1 MPNFI
6 KYLTDIRAHFTIKNK
21 IAKNK
26 IISLLL
32 LDQLFFLRA
41 SLGNSNIWGGG
52 GESYFY
58 RLNFEN
64 IKIII
69 YIYIY
74 IYFFLKISKFWGG
87 HGPPT
92 LQHNSTAT

>member
-26 IISLLL
+26 VISLLL
-32 LDQLFFLRA
+32 LDPFFFKSIIEL
-41 SLGNSNIWGGG
+41 IQIFFGGG
-52 GESYFY
+52 DSYFY

-64 IKIII
+64 IKLII
-69 YIYIY
+69 YI
-74 IYFFLKISKFWGG
+74 
-87 HGPPT
+87 
-92 LQHNSTAT
+92 